1 MIRGR
6 DRNKWTAIMLPEHI
20 AKLREWQAED
30 DKLPQPVLSEF
41 DLEEIQTLFESA
53 RMKRCM
59 T

>member
-1 MIRGR
+1 
-6 DRNKWTAIMLPEHI
+6 MLPEHI